1 MRGLLV
7 KDLCLTLKNKRL
19 LVVILFLAVMLTVL
33 KGETAASF
41 VISFVTALCGTLVL
55 NTISIDEFDKSV
67 AFLMTMPI
75 NKGIYAAEKYVFA
88 LGSGLVG
95 CVISSVFYI
104 IMTSFSFVDILQ
116 QALLIFFTLSLI
128 QMIVLPIQF
137 RFGSD
142 IGKVVLLG
150 GVAFFMVSLSII
162 TKVGGENLL
171 IWIDRAENLF
181 LQWVDSSEK
190 WLLYLLTGV
199 IWVIFVGIS
208 LLVSESI
215 IKKKEY

>member
-1 MRGLLV
+1 
-7 KDLCLTLKNKRL
+7 
-19 LVVILFLAVMLTVL
+19 
-33 KGETAASF
+33 
-41 VISFVTALCGTLVL
+41 
-55 NTISIDEFDKSV
+55 
-67 AFLMTMPI
+67 
-75 NKGIYAAEKYVFA
+75 
-88 LGSGLVG
+88 
-95 CVISSVFYI
+95 
-104 IMTSFSFVDILQ
+104 
-116 QALLIFFTLSLI
+116 
-128 QMIVLPIQF
+128 
-137 RFGSD
+137 
-142 IGKVVLLG
+142 
-150 GVAFFMVSLSII
+150 MVSLSII